1 MAKKPYVIDTSV
13 FLSDAN
19 ALYRFK
25 NNDIVIPIKVLEE
38 IDKHKNRQDSV
49 FFNARLIIKHLDESN
64 SPLYS
69 SKILDLD
76 KNSLGEIF
84 VLTSAGLLSFR
95 SFNQA
100 SNQILNS
107 IKVFPNPL
115 ILKEHEGLIINGL
128 LKNNYIKILSLNGN
142 EVISLNYRGGGINW
156 NLLNR
161 NNKKISPGIY
171 LIYIVSEDGS
181 QSFLTKFLVI

>member
-1 MAKKPYVIDTSV
+1 MDGTDQGLFIYNPYDKK
-13 FLSDAN
+13 
-19 ALYRFK
+19 
-25 NNDIVIPIKVLEE
+25 
-38 IDKHKNRQDSV
+38 
-49 FFNARLIIKHLDESN
+49 IIKQLDESN
-64 SPLYS
+64 SPLFS

-100 SNQILNS
+100 SNQNLNS

-128 LKNNYIKILSLNGN
+128 LKNNYVKILSLNGN
-142 EVISLNYRGGGINW
+142 EVISLNYRGGINW